1 MPFRS
6 SYTPRR
12 AYRGRKKFRV
22 WLLIIDI
29 VCAAVIMAFLF
40 VRLART
46 PTAQTL
52 EPPPPAPVEAAPP
65 LLPEN
70 APLSETAPL
79 ETVPVPETAPPETA
93 LPEPTPTVT
102 APPPSAAP
110 TVFEPVE
117 GSVVPAEIDTLAV
130 PQGEARDSGWF
141 SDAVMVGDSRVDGF
155 RIYSGITECDYIVR
169 TGMSVYDVADEKP
182 VVRVGEEKQTVYHI
196 LGQKQ
201 YAKVYLS
208 LGVNELGYYDPKTYA
223 QKYGKIIDQ
232 VRVIQPDAQVYVMT
246 IIPVNAKVCEENKQK
261 EWITNEWVAKYNA
274 ALVGMAVEKRALLVN
289 PVEAL
294 EDDAGEL
301 REDLAADGVHFK
313 KAGYELWRDYLLCHT
328 GEAAGE

>member
-1 MPFRS
+1 MPFG
-6 SYTPRR
+6 SYRPRR
-12 AYRGRKKFRV
+12 LGYRGRKRFPV

-29 VCAAVIMAFLF
+29 IFAAAIMVFLL
-40 VRLART
+40 VRLARA
-46 PTAQTL
+46 PTAQTF

-65 LLPEN
+65 LSPEN
-70 APLSETAPL
+70 APLSGAGPL
-79 ETVPVPETAPPETA
+79 ETAAAPETAPAGTA
-93 LPEPTPTVT
+93 AVPEPTPAVT
-102 APPPSAAP
+102 TPPPSAVP

-117 GSVVPAEIDTLAV
+117 GSVVPAGIDALAV
-130 PQGEARDSGWF
+130 PEGEAHDSGWF

-182 VVRVGEEKQTVYHI
+182 VVRVGEEKQTVYHV

-208 LGVNELGYYDPKTYA
+208 MGINELGYYDPTTYA

-232 VRVIQPDAQVYVMT
+232 VRAIQPDAQVYVMT

-274 ALVGMAVEKRALLVN
+274 ALVGMAVEKGVLLVN

-313 KAGYELWRDYLLCHT
+313 KVGYELWRDYLLCHT
-328 GEAAGE
+328 GE

>member
-1 MPFRS
+1 
-6 SYTPRR
+6 
-12 AYRGRKKFRV
+12 
-22 WLLIIDI
+22 
-29 VCAAVIMAFLF
+29 MAFLLI
-40 VRLART
+40 RLART

-65 LLPEN
+65 LPPEN
-70 APLSETAPL
+70 APLSEAAPL
-79 ETVPVPETAPPETA
+79 ETAAVPETAPA
-93 LPEPTPTVT
+93 GT

-117 GSVVPAEIDTLAV
+117 GSVVPAEIDSLTV

-182 VVRVGEEKQTVYHI
+182 VVRVGEEKQTVYQV

-208 LGVNELGYYDPKTYA
+208 LGVNELGYYDPTTYGK
-223 QKYGKIIDQ
+223 KYSKIIDQ
-232 VRVIQPDAQVYVMT
+232 VRAIQPDAQVYVMT
-246 IIPVNAKVCEENKQK
+246 IIPVNSKVCAENEQK
-261 EWITNEWVAKYNA
+261 EWINNEWVAKYNA
-274 ALVGMAVEKRALLVN
+274 ALVSMAVEKGVLLLN

-294 EDDAGEL
+294 EDSAGEL
-301 REDLAADGVHFK
+301 REDLASDGVHFK

-328 GEAAGE
+328 GEDGAGE